1 MLILLLIFLS
11 AMAPGTGDDVMTFCD
26 TLYRSCIGQRFA
38 KLELYALMVK
48 LVQRFKMEYKGD
60 DVGTLTTFVS
70 VPDKPINIKFIER

>member
-1 MLILLLIFLS
+1 M
-11 AMAPGTGDDVMTFCD
+11 
-26 TLYRSCIGQRFA
+26 
-38 KLELYALMVK
+38 ELYALMVK